1 MSIDI
6 RRVSCGMIQENC
18 YIVQAEG
25 RDDCVVVD
33 PGDEYPKLKA
43 AIGDRRVGAVL
54 LTHGHFDH
62 IMAAG
67 DIARD
72 FGAPVYIDAKDV
84 EMLDDSVINGYDFLM
99 GTQQSDWRQLD
110 IFYHRDQSL
119 AGDSKAKWT
128 PIEALPLGE
137 SLSTCGMC
145 FKVIPTPGHS
155 QGSVCLYLEN
165 EGVLFSGDTLFKEGY
180 GRLDL
185 YGGNLTALIKSLR
198 KLFALPGDV
207 GVYPGHG
214 DLTTIGEEK
223 ARYRL

>member
-1 MSIDI
+1 MAIDI
-6 RRVSCGMIQENC
+6 RRVICGMIQENC

-67 DIARD
+67 ALAEAY
-72 FGAPVYIDAKDV
+72 GAPVYVSSGDAEMLNDVTKSDYAGMLDLDQAGWPAIDA
-84 EMLDDSVINGYDFLM
+84 
-99 GTQQSDWRQLD
+99 
-110 IFYHRDQSL
+110 
-119 AGDSKAKWT
+119 T
-128 PIEALPLGE
+128 PFPE
-137 SLSTCGMC
+137 SLQVCGMD
-145 FKVIPTPGHS
+145 FTVLSTPGHS
-155 QGSVCLYLEN
+155 RGSVCLYLKG
-165 EGVLFSGDTLFKEGY
+165 EGILFSGDTMFRAGY

-185 YGGNLTALIKSLR
+185 YGGKMGAMLRSL
-198 KLFALPGDV
+198 KGLFTLSGAV
-207 GVYPGHG
+207 RVYPGHG
-214 DLTTIGEEK
+214 EATTIGEEK

>member
-6 RRVSCGMIQENC
+6 RRVICGMIQENC

-67 DIARD
+67 EMARD
-72 FGAPVYIDAKDV
+72 FGAPVYVGAEDAEMLNDITKSDYTGMLGLARADWPAIDAASFG
-84 EMLDDSVINGYDFLM
+84 ETLSV
-99 GTQQSDWRQLD
+99 
-110 IFYHRDQSL
+110 
-119 AGDSKAKWT
+119 
-128 PIEALPLGE
+128 
-137 SLSTCGMC
+137 CGMD
-145 FKVIPTPGHS
+145 FTVLPTPGHS
-155 QGSVCLYLEN
+155 RGSVCLYLKDEA
-165 EGVLFSGDTLFKEGY
+165 VLFSGDTLFRAGY

-185 YGGNLTALIKSLR
+185 YGGKMGAMLKSL
-198 KLFALPGDV
+198 KYLFTLPGEV
-207 GVYPGHG
+207 AVYPGHG
-214 DLTTIGEEK
+214 DATTIGEEK
-223 ARYRL
+223 ARYRI